1 MIRRQPRSTR
11 TYTLFPYTTVFRLP
25 SASHSAVA
33 ASDIILRPFLARVG
47 EDVRRY
53 AIFHQCSQ
61 MEESR
66 SLRHAGGLLH
76 IMGDDHDGVLA
87 AHSMDQF
94 LDFRGCDRVQGGAG
108 FVHQDDLGF
117 HSEDRK
123 TTRLN

>member
-53 AIFHQCSQ
+53 AIFHQRSQ
-61 MEESR
+61 MEKR
-66 SLRHAGGLLH
+66 RALRHAGGLLH
-76 IMGDDHDGVLA
+76 IMGDDHAGVLA
-87 AHSMDQF
+87 AQLMNQF
-94 LDFRGCDRVQGGAG
+94 LAFRGCDRVKVGR
-108 FVHQDDLGF
+108 
-117 HSEDRK
+117 SEEP
-123 TTRLN
+123 TSELTSTMTI